1 MNTNT
6 NADLRDNRRFPR
18 VSVDFVTVEVYST
31 VGEAQDPEMCFV
43 LNISEGGMMFRA
55 GKDYAGGQRVL
66 VTFSLAGSAGDDGNS
81 MIRTDAMVIHVRPT
95 ENSKFYGIQFSDL
108 GMAERMALRRY
119 IRERLEA
126 DPSSSRNAR

>member
-43 LNISEGGMMFRA
+43 INVSEGGMMFRA
-55 GKDYAGGQRVL
+55 EKDYESGQRVQ
-66 VTFSLAGSAGDDGNS
+66 VTFSVSNSANRDGDA
-81 MIRTDAMVIHVRPT
+81 MIRTDARVIHVRPT
-95 ENSKFYGIQFSDL
+95 ENSRFYGIQFTGL
-108 GMAERMALRRY
+108 GSAERVALREY
-119 IRERLEA
+119 VQSRLSTGSA
-126 DPSSSRNAR
+126 TPSI